1 MLCSGDARRPHH
13 CLVYY
18 LYKHIERDGD
28 EALRKVLGRDHYD
41 DDEGELTEYAGMNA
55 LSKAE
60 RDYISGGMAAGV
72 REDGRNPTEV
82 RCLEVE
88 KDVIPHVNGNVSL
101 VWSCGR
107 EATDRIELFYR
118 ESPAE
123 YLWRLSCDRYGGFMH
138 HRGKV
143 LLGHAC
149 RLGCAE
155 MRWLSTRRMLHRCLS
170 GIATHSYWVLGLSFS
185 EGPKE

>member
-88 KDVIPHVNGNVSL
+88 KDVIPHVNGSSHVKIQDSIEVLCSVKLDVAEPDPRMN
-101 VWSCGR
+101 
-107 EATDRIELFYR
+107 DR
-118 ESPAE
+118 AN
-123 YLWRLSCDRYGGFMH
+123 
-138 HRGKV
+138 
-143 LLGHAC
+143 
-149 RLGCAE
+149 
-155 MRWLSTRRMLHRCLS
+155 
-170 GIATHSYWVLGLSFS
+170 
-185 EGPKE
+185 